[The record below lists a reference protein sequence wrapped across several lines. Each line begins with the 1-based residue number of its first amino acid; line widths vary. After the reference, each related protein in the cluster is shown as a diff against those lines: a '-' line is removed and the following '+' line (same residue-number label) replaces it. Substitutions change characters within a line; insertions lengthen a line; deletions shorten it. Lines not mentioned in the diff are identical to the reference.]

1 LTYVNVTVLRALTLR
16 RPKTIVRD
24 PDEPSGRTCR
34 VPAPD
39 RSSLQNRLLRALA
52 PEDFSLLQPHL
63 EPVPLPK
70 GAVVIEAHKP
80 FDDAYFPESGLASV
94 IFNTREGRRLE
105 VGLFG
110 REGMVSTALV
120 LGADR
125 TPHETQAQV
134 EGTWLRIEAEALRQ
148 AIRRSS
154 ALRDLLMGYVQAFL
168 LLLSQTALSNGTRT
182 IEERLARWLLLAHD
196 RLDGDDLPLTHEF
209 LSIMLGAH
217 RPAVTNAIH
226 ILEGDRMIQAKRGV
240 ITVLDRGR
248 LQDAAG
254 DTYGIAEAE
263 YERLIGPFSD
273 KRPL

>member
-1 LTYVNVTVLRALTLR
+1 M
-16 RPKTIVRD
+16 
-24 PDEPSGRTCR
+24 
-34 VPAPD
+34 PAPD

-63 EPVPLPK
+63 VPVPLPK
-70 GAVVIEAHKP
+70 GAVVIRADEP
-80 FDDAYFPESGLASV
+80 FDHAYFPESGLASV

-125 TPHETQAQV
+125 TPHETLVQV
-134 EGTWLRIEAEALRQ
+134 EGTWLRIEAETLRE
-148 AIRRSS
+148 AIRRSPR
-154 ALRDLLMGYVQAFL
+154 LHDLLMRYVQTFL
-168 LLLSQTALSNGTRT
+168 LVLSQTALSNGTRT

-226 ILEGDRMIQAKRGV
+226 VLEGNRMIKAKRSV
-240 ITVLDRGR
+240 ITVLDRDR

-273 KRPL
+273 KRAL